1 MTVSET
7 AGSPPADTQTA
18 DPGPP
23 SARTTDAPTT
33 DLTAPD
39 RHPTDAPPT
48 EHQTEAP
55 PNRNPISARTAE
67 QISARTTEVLPV
79 PDRPHRALR
88 LLAPGA
94 LFLAIRGIG
103 ILIFWWFANVNKTE
117 FSLHR
122 WDGSWYLAI
131 ARHGYLG
138 VPQDMLDLYGHHSPT
153 TPMVFFPGYPQLV
166 RWTAVLLGH
175 DYTAAGIAISTVA
188 GVAAAYGVARLARR
202 YTNSPRTAIAMVV
215 LFAAAPMS
223 IVYSMTYPEAL
234 LCAFT
239 AWALVGLSER
249 KWGVAGIC
257 TAAAG
262 YVSPMAAPLIVAVV
276 AVALIDL
283 VKDRARWDAVAAI
296 LMAPAGMLGYLL
308 WVASTTGRG
317 DGYFV
322 VQKQGWG
329 SGFDFGRATA
339 QWFVHTWSTDRS
351 AFTIL
356 TTWIVVAAVV
366 LLVVGARH
374 KMPWQ
379 LWLFAALTLVFI
391 LGSSGIQWDKTRLLL
406 VAFPL
411 LLPMAITVARQR
423 TSTMT
428 LLLLGF
434 TFAGLWFGA
443 YALTVWQFSV

>member
-18 DPGPP
+18 EPP
-23 SARTTDAPTT
+23 PPPAPTT
-33 DLTAPD
+33 PADQNPIET
-39 RHPTDAPPT
+39 
-48 EHQTEAP
+48 HQTEVQPAP
-55 PNRNPISARTAE
+55 G
-67 QISARTTEVLPV
+67 
-79 PDRPHRALR
+79 RPHRALR

-103 ILIFWWFANVNKTE
+103 ILIFWWFVTVNNTE
-117 FSLHR
+117 FSLAR

-131 ARHGYLG
+131 AKHGYLG
-138 VPQDMLDLYGHHSPT
+138 VPQDMLDLYGHHNPT

-166 RWTAVLLGH
+166 GWTAVRLGH
-175 DYTAAGIAISTVA
+175 NYTAAGITISTIA
-188 GVAAAYGVARLARR
+188 GLAATYGVARLAGR
-202 YTNSPRTAIAMVV
+202 YTNSPRTTIAMVII
-215 LFAAAPMS
+215 FAAAPMS
-223 IVYSMTYPEAL
+223 IVYAMTYPEAL

-239 AWALVGLSER
+239 AWALVGLTER
-249 KWGVAGIC
+249 RWGVAGIC

-262 YVSPMAAPLIVAVV
+262 YVSPMAAPLIIAVV

-351 AFTIL
+351 AMTIL
-356 TTWIVVAAVV
+356 TTWIVVAAV
-366 LLVVGARH
+366 LLAVGGRH
-374 KMPWQ
+374 RMPWQ
-379 LWLFAALTLVFI
+379 LWLFSALTLLFI
-391 LGSSGIQWDKTRLLL
+391 LGSSGIQWDKARLLL

-411 LLPMAITVARQR
+411 LLPIAITVARQR

-428 LLLLGF
+428 LLLLGY

>member
-1 MTVSET
+1 MTVSEA

-18 DPGPP
+18 DPAPP
-23 SARTTDAPTT
+23 AAPTT
-33 DLTAPD
+33 AT
-39 RHPTDAPPT
+39 RR
-48 EHQTEAP
+48 QTEAP
-55 PNRNPISARTAE
+55 PKRNPISA
-67 QISARTTEVLPV
+67 EVP
-79 PDRPHRALR
+79 PAPHRPHRALR

-94 LFLAIRGIG
+94 LFLAIRGTG
-103 ILIFWWFANVNKTE
+103 ILIFWWLANANNAD
-117 FSLHR
+117 FSLRR

-131 ARHGYLG
+131 AQHGYPG
-138 VPQDMLDLYGHHSPT
+138 VPQNMLDLYGHHNPT

-166 RWTAVLLGH
+166 GWTAVLVGH
-175 DYTAAGIAISTVA
+175 NYTAAGIAISTIA

-202 YTNSPRTAIAMVV
+202 YTNSPRTTIAMVV

-262 YVSPMAAPLIVAVV
+262 YVSPMAAPLIIAVV
-276 AVALIDL
+276 VVALIDL
-283 VKDRARWDAVAAI
+283 FKDRARWNAVAAI

-308 WVASTTGRG
+308 WVGSTTGRG

-339 QWFVHTWSTDRS
+339 QWFIHTWSTDRS

-356 TTWIVVAAVV
+356 TTWIVIAAVL
-366 LLVVGARH
+366 LLVMGARH

-379 LWLFAALTLVFI
+379 PWLFAALTLVFV
-391 LGSSGIQWDKTRLLL
+391 LGSSGIQWDKARLLL

-411 LLPMAITVARQR
+411 LLPIAITVARQR
-423 TSTMT
+423 TSTMI

>member
-7 AGSPPADTQTA
+7 AGSPPTDTRTA
-18 DPGPP
+18 DPAPP
-23 SARTTDAPTT
+23 PTRTTDSPAT
-33 DLTAPD
+33 DSALVPHD
-39 RHPTDAPPT
+39 RT
-48 EHQTEAP
+48 
-55 PNRNPISARTAE
+55 
-67 QISARTTEVLPV
+67 
-79 PDRPHRALR
+79 LR
-88 LLAPGA
+88 ILAPGA

-103 ILIFWWFANVNKTE
+103 ILIFRWLSNVNNTE

-131 ARHGYLG
+131 AQHGYLG
-138 VPQDMLDLYGHHSPT
+138 VPSDMLDLYGHHNPT

-166 RWTAVLLGH
+166 RWTAILIGH
-175 DYTAAGIAISTVA
+175 NYSAAGITVSTIA
-188 GVAAAYGVARLARR
+188 GIAAAYGVARLARR
-202 YTNSPRTAIAMVV
+202 YTNSARTATAMVV

-234 LCAFT
+234 LCACT
-239 AWALVGLSER
+239 AWALVGVTER
-249 KWGVAGIC
+249 KWVVAGIC

-276 AVALIDL
+276 AIALIDL
-283 VKDRARWDAVAAI
+283 LKDRVRWAAVLAI
-296 LMAPAGMLGYLL
+296 LLAPAGMVGYLL
-308 WVASTTGRG
+308 WVATTTGHG
-317 DGYFV
+317 DGYFL

-339 QWFVHTWSTDRS
+339 RWFLHTWSTDRS

-356 TTWIVVAAVV
+356 TTWIVLAAIM
-366 LLVVGARH
+366 LALGARH

-379 LWLFAALTLVFI
+379 LWLFSCLTLIFVI
-391 LGSSGIQWDKTRLLL
+391 GSSGIQWDKARLLL

-411 LLPMAITVARQR
+411 LLPIATTVARQR

-434 TFAGLWFGA
+434 SFAGLWFGA

>member
-18 DPGPP
+18 DPEPP

-33 DLTAPD
+33 AHT
-39 RHPTDAPPT
+39 HPTDTHRTDAPPK
-48 EHQTEAP
+48 
-55 PNRNPISARTAE
+55 RNPISTRTTEQISARTAE
-67 QISARTTEVLPV
+67 HQTEVLPV
-79 PDRPHRALR
+79 PNRPHRALL

-103 ILIFWWFANVNKTE
+103 ILIFWWFANANKAD
-117 FSLHR
+117 FSLRR

-131 ARHGYLG
+131 ARDGYLG
-138 VPQDMLDLYGHHSPT
+138 VPQDMLDLYGRHNAT

-175 DYTAAGIAISTVA
+175 NYTAAGITISTIA

-202 YTNSPRTAIAMVV
+202 YTNSPRTTIAMVV

-249 KWGVAGIC
+249 RWRVAAIC

-276 AVALIDL
+276 VVALIDL
-283 VKDRARWDAVAAI
+283 VNDRARWNAVATI
-296 LMAPAGMLGYLL
+296 LMAPMGMLGYLL
-308 WVASTTGRG
+308 WVGSTTGRG

-322 VQKQGWG
+322 VQKRGWG

-339 QWFVHTWSTDRS
+339 QWFIRTWSTDRS

-356 TTWIVVAAVV
+356 TTWIVIAAV

-374 KMPWQ
+374 RMPWQ

-391 LGSSGIQWDKTRLLL
+391 LGSSGIQWDKARLLL

-411 LLPMAITVARQR
+411 LLPIAITVARQR
-423 TSTMT
+423 TSTMM

-434 TFAGLWFGA
+434 TFAGLWFSA
-443 YALTVWQFSV
+443 YALTVWQFSI

>member
-1 MTVSET
+1 MTVSES
-7 AGSPPADTQTA
+7 AGSPPTQTA
-18 DPGPP
+18 ESKPP
-23 SARTTDAPTT
+23 HVPTT
-33 DLTAPD
+33 DPTTPT
-39 RHPTDAPPT
+39 RHPADAP
-48 EHQTEAP
+48 QNEAP
-55 PNRNPISARTAE
+55 P
-67 QISARTTEVLPV
+67 LPESGS
-79 PDRPHRALR
+79 HRAYRALHV
-88 LLAPGA
+88 LAPGA

-103 ILIFWWFANVNKTE
+103 ILIFWWFANVNNTE
-117 FSLHR
+117 FSLDR

-131 ARHGYLG
+131 AQHGYLG
-138 VPQDMLDLYGHHSPT
+138 VPQDMLDLYGRHNPT
-153 TPMVFFPGYPQLV
+153 TPMVFFPGYPELV
-166 RWTAVLLGH
+166 SWAATVLGH
-175 DYTAAGIAISTVA
+175 NYTAAGLAISTIA
-188 GVAAAYGVARLARR
+188 GTAAAYGVARLARR
-202 YTNSPRTAIAMVV
+202 YTNSPRTTIAMVV

-234 LCAFT
+234 LCALT

-249 KWGVAGIC
+249 KWGIAGLC

-276 AVALIDL
+276 VVALIDL
-283 VKDRARWDAVAAI
+283 VKNRARWEAVAAI

-322 VQKQGWG
+322 VQRQGWG

-339 QWFVHTWSTDRS
+339 QWFIHTWSTDRS

-366 LLVVGARH
+366 LLVGARH
-374 KMPWQ
+374 RMPWQ
-379 LWLFAALTLVFI
+379 LWLFAGLALIFI
-391 LGSSGIQWDKTRLLL
+391 LGSSGIQWDKARLLL

-411 LLPMAITVARQR
+411 LLPIAITVARQR

-428 LLLLGF
+428 LLLLVF

-443 YALTVWQFSV
+443 YGLTVWRFSV